1 MGVSDRAEDE
11 EREPERAR
19 GQGEGPRGGAGAGAR
34 RGDGDGARGGEG
46 DGTRGGDGDG
56 ARGGDGGLRDR
67 PVVGLPAELR
77 ALGRSLD
84 RPADDRD
91 DGDETMVERVLRQ
104 ILAEQVPTP
113 VPEPPV
119 ARGRLRAVRRWLRLR
134 WRALTAA
141 LCGLLTAL
149 VLTPPVRAAVA
160 DWFRFGGV
168 EVRYDPS
175 ATPSPGA
182 RVPGCPDAVSLAEAG
197 RRAGFPP
204 LVPEALGAPDAV
216 SVTGAPKGRSVIT
229 LCWRERGRVI
239 RLDEYAARLAPE
251 YAKTVAGEQDVEWV
265 ELGPGWYEALWFPR
279 AHLLRF
285 WMYSEDGSRFTR
297 SERTAGPTLLWA
309 QEGEFTL
316 RLEGVDSRTRAEK
329 IARSVK

>member
-1 MGVSDRAEDE
+1 MSERTGDE
-11 EREPERAR
+11 QREPERAR
-19 GQGEGPRGGAGAGAR
+19 GQGEGSRGGDGAGAR
-34 RGDGDGARGGEG
+34 RGDGS
-46 DGTRGGDGDG
+46 RGGDGDG
-56 ARGGDGGLRDR
+56 SRGGDGGLRDR

-113 VPEPPV
+113 VAQPPV
-119 ARGRLRAVRRWLRLR
+119 THGRLRAVRRWLRLR

-175 ATPSPGA
+175 VTPSPGA
-182 RVPGCPDAVSLAEAG
+182 RVPGCPDPVPLAEAG
-197 RRAGFPP
+197 RRAGFTP

-279 AHLLRF
+279 AHQLRF
-285 WMYSEDGSRFTR
+285 WMRSEDGSRFTR
-297 SERTAGPTLLWA
+297 SERPAGPTLLWVH
-309 QEGEFTL
+309 EGEFTL
-316 RLEGVDSRTRAEK
+316 RLEGVDSRVRAEK